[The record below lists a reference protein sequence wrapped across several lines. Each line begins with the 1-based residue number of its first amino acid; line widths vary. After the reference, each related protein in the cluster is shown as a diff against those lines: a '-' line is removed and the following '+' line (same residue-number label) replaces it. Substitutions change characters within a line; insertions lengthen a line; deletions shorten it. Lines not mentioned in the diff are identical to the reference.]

1 MSSITK
7 STTEVND
14 LITIQSLPLDQ
25 NPAAVY
31 LASLSKGSRGT
42 MHQALDVIA
51 GMLTGNPDAFNCNW
65 SALRFQHTQAIRSK
79 LTESSY
85 APATANKMLSA
96 LRKTLEAAWS
106 LDQMSAEDYH
116 KAAHV
121 KGVKGSTLPAGR
133 ELSSGEITG
142 LMAACENDITPAGA
156 RDAAIIA
163 SLYVCGLRRAEVV
176 TIDLDDYSD
185 EAGSLVIRGKGNKER
200 TAYLVNGALHAL
212 RDWLQLRGD
221 EPGPLFLAINKGGK
235 IRPGRL
241 TTQAVYNMLQKRA
254 KQAGV
259 KDFSPHD
266 FRRTFVSDLLEAG
279 ADIAIVAK
287 MAGHASVTT
296 TARYDRRPEAA
307 KQKAANL
314 LHVPYHGRLT

>member
-7 STTEVND
+7 SPNQASE
-14 LITIQSLPLDQ
+14 LITIQSVPLDQ

-51 GMLTGNPDAFNCNW
+51 EFLTGTPDAFSCNW
-65 SALRFQHTQAIRSK
+65 AGLRIQHTQAIRTM
-79 LTESSY
+79 LAERYAYSS
-85 APATANKMLSA
+85 ANKMLSA
-96 LRKTLEAAWS
+96 LRMTLEAAW
-106 LDQMSAEDYH
+106 LLKQMSAEDYH
-116 KAAHV
+116 RARHVGSV
-121 KGVKGSTLPAGR
+121 KGTSLPAGR
-133 ELSSGEITG
+133 HLPGGEISG
-142 LMAACENDITPAGA
+142 LMGVCENDTTPAGA

-163 SLYVCGLRRAEVV
+163 MLYVCGLRRAEIAA
-176 TIDLDDYSD
+176 IDLDDFNND
-185 EAGSLVIRGKGNKER
+185 EGSLKILGKGNKER

-212 RDWLQLRGD
+212 RDWLHLRGD
-221 EPGPLFLAINKGGK
+221 EPGALFMAINKGGK
-235 IRPGRL
+235 IRPGRM
-241 TTQAVYNMLQKRA
+241 TTQAVYNMLIKRG
-254 KQAGV
+254 KQAGI

-266 FRRTFVSDLLEAG
+266 FRRTFVGDLLDAG

-314 LHVPYHGRLT
+314 LHVPYRGRLT